1 MTTVTVTTQDE
12 LDAALATHGDDV
24 DAEIII
30 DSPEGEWLKV
40 TAYVPATVFAS
51 GSSSVHASG
60 SANVYAHDSARV
72 YATDSTYVTAYGSA
86 SVTATGSANVHV
98 FDSARVTTTR

>member
-12 LDAALATHGDDV
+12 LDAALAAHGSDWT
-24 DAEIII
+24 AEIII
-30 DSPEGEWLKV
+30 NSPRDVWLKV

-72 YATDSTYVTAYGSA
+72 YATDSTYVTAYGSI
-86 SVTATGSANVHV
+86 VVVH
-98 FDSARVTTTR
+98 